1 MKFYFPDS
9 QDQVNPNFDFL
20 AEEYPPYRVRQRDD
34 CYAHQLLEEP
44 PYDGMLVSKAI
55 VDGSH
60 RGAGKY
66 TPSMT
71 RRLERNGARAFFHL
85 PPTVETLG
93 DCGAFAYVD
102 EPMPP
107 YSVAEVADFY
117 ARCQFDAGV
126 SVDHAILGYERSS
139 RLDTAP
145 EEWQQRRLISLGM
158 AEQFLEE
165 WRRGEHAF
173 EAVGAAQGWNPD
185 SYADSVRQLRS
196 MGYRRVALGGMAP
209 LKTNDI
215 LACLQAVA
223 LVLAEEP
230 AKKIA
235 LHLLGVTRLDAMA
248 RFAELGVT
256 SFDSTS
262 PFRQAFMD
270 DQDNYHTPDGHYTA
284 LRIPQV
290 DANPAL
296 KRRILSGE
304 VRQGDATAAERGCLE
319 AVRRAGGDARATDD
333 ALDAL
338 QKYEELCAPR
348 KSHMDSYRRTM
359 MDRPWSHCTCNLCRT
374 LGIEI
379 AIFRG
384 TERNKR
390 RGFHNLAVLNSG
402 VRRLQVAKGK
412 VA

>member
-9 QDQVNPNFDFL
+9 QDQVSPNFDFL
-20 AEEYPPYRVRQRDD
+20 REEYPPYRVRQRDD
-34 CYAHQLLEEP
+34 FYAHQILDEP
-44 PYDGMLVSKAI
+44 PYDGMLISKAI

-66 TPSMT
+66 TASMT
-71 RRLERNGARAFFHL
+71 QRLERNGARSFFHL
-85 PPTVETLG
+85 PATVSTLG

-102 EPMPP
+102 EPVPP

-117 ARCQFDAGV
+117 AKSQFDAGV
-126 SVDHAILGYERSS
+126 SVDHVILGYERST

-145 EEWQQRRLISLGM
+145 EDWRERRMISLGM
-158 AEQFLEE
+158 AEQFLDE
-165 WRRGEHAF
+165 WRRGGHLF
-173 EAVGAAQGWNPD
+173 EPVGAAQGWNPT

-196 MGYRRVALGGMAP
+196 MGYRRIALGGMVP
-209 LKTNDI
+209 LKTTDI

-223 LVLAEEP
+223 LVIAEEP
-230 AKKIA
+230 AKTVA

-248 RFAELGVT
+248 QFAELGVT

-262 PFRQAFMD
+262 PFRQSFMD
-270 DQDNYHTPDGHYTA
+270 NHDNYHSPEGHYAA

-296 KRRILSGE
+296 KRKVLSGE
-304 VRQGDATAAERGCLE
+304 VRQRDATAAERRCLE
-319 AVRRAGGDARATDD
+319 AVRRAGADHRATDE
-333 ALDAL
+333 ALEAL
-338 QKYEELCAPR
+338 QSYENLCAPR
-348 KSHMDSYRRTM
+348 KSHMDDYRRTM
-359 MDRPWSHCTCNLCRT
+359 ADRPWTLCTCSLCRS

-379 AIFRG
+379 TIFRG

-390 RGFHNLAVLNSG
+390 RGFHNLAVLNAG
-402 VRRLQVAKGK
+402 VRRLTTAKERVA
-412 VA
+412 

>member
-9 QDQVNPNFDFL
+9 QDQVNPSFDFVR
-20 AEEYPPYRVRQRDD
+20 EEYPPYRVRQRDD
-34 CYAHQLLEEP
+34 YYAHQILDEP

-71 RRLERNGARAFFHL
+71 QRLERNGARAFFHL
-85 PPTVETLG
+85 PPAVSTLG
-93 DCGAFAYVD
+93 DCGAFAYAD
-102 EPMPP
+102 EEEPP

-117 ARCQFDAGV
+117 GRCQFDAGV
-126 SVDHAILGYERSS
+126 SVDHVILGYQRSTG
-139 RLDTAP
+139 LDTAP
-145 EEWQQRRLISLGM
+145 EEWQQRRRISLGM
-158 AEQFLEE
+158 AEAFLEE
-165 WRRGEHAF
+165 WRHGGHIF
-173 EAVGAAQGWNPD
+173 EPVGAAQGWNPD

-196 MGYRRVALGGMAP
+196 MGYRRVALGGMVP
-209 LKTNDI
+209 LRTRDI
-215 LACLQAVA
+215 LLSLQAVA
-223 LVLAEEP
+223 VVLAEDTS
-230 AKKIA
+230 KKIA

-248 RFAELGVT
+248 QFAELGVT

-262 PFRQAFMD
+262 PFRQSFMD
-270 DQDNYHTPDGHYTA
+270 DRDNYHTPDGHYTA

-296 KRRILSGE
+296 KRKVLSGE
-304 VRQGDATAAERGCLE
+304 VRQRDATAAERRCLE
-319 AVRRAGGDARATDD
+319 AVRQAGLDAGATDD
-333 ALDAL
+333 ALEAL
-338 QKYEELCAPR
+338 QQYEALCAPR
-348 KSHMDSYRRTM
+348 TSHMDDYRRTM
-359 MDRPWSHCTCNLCRT
+359 TDRPWTRCTCSLCAS
-374 LGIEI
+374 LGVEI

-402 VRRLQVAKGK
+402 VRRLNSQKEK